1 MFEEKVCVRESVW
14 GCVCGG
20 LMVIRGKVLCRGVV
34 CGGRMWGD
42 CMWGGG
48 GGVLF
53 GFCMSG
59 DLFAC
64 VKNILLFVCLHFG
77 FV

>member
-1 MFEEKVCVRESVW
+1 MREFVW

-20 LMVIRGKVLCRGVV
+20 LMVIRGKVVCGGVV
-34 CGGRMWGD
+34 CRGGGGSYVGRLYV
-42 CMWGGG
+42 GG